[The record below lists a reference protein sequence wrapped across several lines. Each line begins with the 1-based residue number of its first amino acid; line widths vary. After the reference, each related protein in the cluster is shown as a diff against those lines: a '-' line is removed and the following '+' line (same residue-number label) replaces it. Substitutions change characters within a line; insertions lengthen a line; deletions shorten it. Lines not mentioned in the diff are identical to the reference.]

1 MLQLARLRPRHY
13 IETPY
18 GADAALVGVTLVWG
32 STFIVVKDGLTGIG
46 PFEFI
51 ALRFGIACL
60 ALALAFIGRLR
71 ALDRAAWRA
80 GLIIGCF
87 LFLGYAFQTSGL
99 LYTTASRAGFIT
111 GLSVLIVPMLAR
123 AVLGQPVG
131 RGVLVGIGFST
142 AGLWFLSADGSF
154 AFGFGDLLVLG
165 CAVAFAAHIVS
176 ISAYA
181 PRHDPI
187 GLAIVQTGV
196 VAVLAGAI
204 TLGVEGHPVVPVG
217 SALSAATYTGLLGS
231 AAVLGIQTSVQ
242 RYTSASHAALIFSLE
257 PVFAAIFAFIIAGER
272 LGPAGLLGGALILAG
287 MVAAEL
293 WR

>member
-1 MLQLARLRPRHY
+1 MIRRRA
-13 IETPY
+13 IGGKATAVSPY
-18 GADAALVGVTLVWG
+18 GADAALVAVTLVWG
-32 STFIVVKDGLTGIG
+32 STFIVVKDGLAGVG

-60 ALALAFIGRLR
+60 ALTLGFRGRLR
-71 ALDRAAWRA
+71 SLDGPAWRA
-80 GLIIGCF
+80 GLVIGGF
-87 LFLGYAFQTSGL
+87 LFLGYAFQTTGL

-111 GLSVLIVPMLAR
+111 GLSVLIVPIFAR
-123 AVLGQPVG
+123 AVLGQRVG
-131 RGVLVGIGFST
+131 RGVLIGVGFST
-142 AGLWFLSADGSF
+142 VGLWFLSADGSF
-154 AFGFGDLLVLG
+154 TFGFGDLLVLG

-196 VAVLAGAI
+196 VAILATAI
-204 TLGVEGHPVVPVG
+204 AVG
-217 SALSAATYTGLLGS
+217 LERHFAMPAGISLFAALYTGLLGS

-242 RYTSASHAALIFSLE
+242 RFTSASHAALIFSLE
-257 PVFAAIFAFIIAGER
+257 PVFAAIFAFLIAGER
-272 LGPAGLLGGALILAG
+272 LGPVGLLGGALILAG